1 MKKVKVNFQTNYFSE
16 HCYKS
21 AQPTF
26 SQKDLQ
32 FVIRVFSIIWTKT
45 QVGKKDILF
54 DKMFLKRLKYTLLKL
69 DKLCSLFF
77 FFCNN
82 HCYVNRIQKK
92 LAFGGKNW
100 PSYALSAWNCP
111 FFESLFL
118 RVWTL
123 SRRFLEKYSF

>member
-1 MKKVKVNFQTNYFSE
+1 MKKVKVNFQTSYFSE

-26 SQKDLQ
+26 SQKNLQ

-54 DKMFLKRLKYTLLKL
+54 DKTFLKRLKYTLLKL
-69 DKLCSLFF
+69 DKLCSLSFF
-77 FFCNN
+77 SAIITAMLTV
-82 HCYVNRIQKK
+82 YRKK

-111 FFESLFL
+111 CYESLFL